1 MPEYRKT
8 NREVINDGMAS
19 IAKIQRDWF
28 SYESTMY
35 VLLDLGTTAGGGR
48 TAGQSDPTAAQAI
61 ARARNKEN
69 WDEVCASLVEGV
81 GAFARMERLMGDIA
95 RVANTEEVAK
105 QLAAL
110 RCSGIGMP
118 GYDTWGDPTCT
129 AAKVTKDGLCDRCRQ
144 RRDHWRR
151 ANGIAA

>member
-1 MPEYRKT
+1 MNPRS
-8 NREVINDGMAS
+8 NQAI
-19 IAKIQRDWF
+19 IQSALLSGAAVRRDWQ

-35 VLLDLGTTAGGGR
+35 VLLDHGTTAGGR
-48 TAGQSDPTAAQAI
+48 TVGPSDPTAAQAI

-69 WDEVCASLVEGV
+69 WDEVCASLVEAA
-81 GAFARMERLMGDIA
+81 GAFARAERLMGDIA

-105 QLAAL
+105 ALAAI
-110 RCSGIGMP
+110 RCSGMNLE

-151 ANGIAA
+151 TATAA